1 MLTNE
6 GEEDKINDLCY
17 RNVRLKTKKNYK
29 KKEKRKR
36 QQPTLTLTSRIS

>member
-17 RNVRLKTKKNYK
+17 RNVRLKTKQNYK
-29 KKEKRKR
+29 KKEKENDNSQR
-36 QQPTLTLTSRIS
+36 